1 MGRKGDLRRWR
12 AKRIGAKRLRKGLKR
27 LKASRR
33 ASMALASVFVSA
45 DGVTK
50 IKMPELISL
59 GDLGL
64 HDTLAATMAKLRM
77 AFASG
82 SREVRVDFS
91 YTTGLHAEGM
101 LLVYAE
107 LTRLTDAFSEVN
119 VSCVPSRVA
128 KVDQALQHLG
138 VYGMLGHKSP
148 VDPELPDAVNWRVAR
163 GANVDGPKMGELIEE
178 IGRLSS
184 ETASKLFRSVTEAV
198 TNVTHHSDLAER
210 LDGLELEPTKEWWMF
225 CRPEKHSLYV
235 AVCDL
240 GIGIPRSLPRTHPEI
255 WTDVLY
261 RMFGDRRMTDGRMI
275 KAALRMRRSRTE
287 EEHRGMG
294 FSDITRVLEEV
305 DGSQLRVYSNRGSL
319 QYSNPSLIP
328 AIHIH
333 NFKYSILGTIL
344 VWSFPFRDDQHVK

>member
-1 MGRKGDLRRWR
+1 MGRKGNLRRWKE
-12 AKRIGAKRLRKGLKR
+12 KRIGAKRLRKSLKR
-27 LKASRR
+27 LRASRR
-33 ASMALASVFVSA
+33 TPETLGRVFVSA
-45 DGVTK
+45 DGVSG
-50 IKMPELISL
+50 IYMPELISL
-59 GDLGL
+59 SDQAL
-64 HDTLAATMAKLRM
+64 HETLAWAMASLRS
-77 AFASG
+77 AFTSG
-82 SREVRVDFS
+82 AREVRVDFG

-107 LTRLTDAFSEVN
+107 LTRLIDAFPEIQ

-148 VDPELPDAVNWRVAR
+148 VAPELPDAVNWRVAQ

-184 ETASKLFRSVTEAV
+184 ETASRLFRSVTEAV
-198 TNVTHHSDLAER
+198 TNVTHHSDLAKR

-255 WTDVLY
+255 WADVLY

-275 KAALRMRRSRTE
+275 KAALRMRRTRTE

-305 DGSQLRVYSNRGSL
+305 DGSRLRVYSNRGSL
-319 QYSNPSLIP
+319 QYSNPSLMP

-344 VWSFPFRDDQHVK
+344 VWSFPFRDDQHVR